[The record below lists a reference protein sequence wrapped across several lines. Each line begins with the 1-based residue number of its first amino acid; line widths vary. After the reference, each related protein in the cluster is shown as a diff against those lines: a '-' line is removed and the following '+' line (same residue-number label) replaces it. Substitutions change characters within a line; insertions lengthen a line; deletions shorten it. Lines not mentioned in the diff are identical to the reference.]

1 VHDSLHLEQARHVR
15 GRWRLVSRRAGI
27 VVGGVTLTNPCAL
40 FVSLVTLRCFGIRNQ
55 ACETASRFETRQLLG
70 LWQLCIASVVS
81 MQASVYCLSK
91 AVILTASRD
100 VPGGGVDG
108 PSQPQVQ
115 LAAWSEPVRLGV
127 GCLQFALKN

>member
-1 VHDSLHLEQARHVR
+1 
-15 GRWRLVSRRAGI
+15 
-27 VVGGVTLTNPCAL
+27 VTLTNPCAL
-40 FVSLVTLRCFGIRNQ
+40 FVSLVTLRCFEIQNQ
-55 ACETASRFETRQLLG
+55 ACKSASRFETRQLLG

-108 PSQPQVQ
+108 GSPPQVQ
-115 LAAWSEPVRLGV
+115 LAAWSEPVRLAV
-127 GCLQFALKN
+127 GCLQVAL